1 MMSTRR
7 STKREKEGRLFSP
20 REREC
25 VCVSLRSPP
34 RVQNPFCRFYFLPR
48 IRLWNRTHGDP
59 RYSSDIARCWR
70 VRQCLPSSRWL
81 RPNLKRAA
89 KSCPS
94 RLPTLPQLL
103 RVRRRCSSRNAPP
116 ALPLCHLYQPS
127 SAAAARRATAGRPA
141 RNNTGIRA
149 AMTTSAGGLS
159 EPAGLSSTTRIR
171 SSQRP
176 SRSRSRNA
184 RTTRKVRR
192 ATSARR
198 PSIGRRRRA
207 SCAGA
212 RAAGRRDSRM
222 CRVWRS
228 R

>member
-1 MMSTRR
+1 MHRR
-7 STKREKEGRLFSP
+7 PPTGCAAPRCCEDVDTQIDEA
-20 REREC
+20 RERGPLVLAERESVC
-25 VCVSLRSPP
+25 VCVASLAA

-48 IRLWNRTHGDP
+48 IRLCTRTHGDP

-81 RPNLKRAA
+81 RPKLKRAA

-94 RLPTLPQLL
+94 RLPTPPQLL

-149 AMTTSAGGLS
+149 AMTTSAGG
-159 EPAGLSSTTRIR
+159 
-171 SSQRP
+171 
-176 SRSRSRNA
+176 
-184 RTTRKVRR
+184 
-192 ATSARR
+192 
-198 PSIGRRRRA
+198 
-207 SCAGA
+207 
-212 RAAGRRDSRM
+212 
-222 CRVWRS
+222 
-228 R
+228 